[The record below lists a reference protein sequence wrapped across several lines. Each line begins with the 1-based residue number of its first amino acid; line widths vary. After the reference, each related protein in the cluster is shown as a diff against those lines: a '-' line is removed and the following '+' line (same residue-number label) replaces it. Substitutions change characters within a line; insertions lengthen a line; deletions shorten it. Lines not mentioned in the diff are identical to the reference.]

1 MKFLGLFKGK
11 TRYEKIENYCIMIL
25 LVGVIILSLGIGL
38 TGINTKGIPAI
49 LAMLGSLISFLATV
63 ALIFVWLFKELQ
75 GE

>member
-1 MKFLGLFKGK
+1 MKFSGLFKGK
-11 TRYEKIENYCIMIL
+11 TRYEKIESYCIIVL
-25 LVGVIILSLGIGL
+25 LFGAIVLTIGIGL

-63 ALIFVWLFKELQ
+63 ALIFVWLFKELK